1 MSRPFARLSLDDL
14 KELARTEPAKVADI
28 KGELA
33 HRRTSGAKAFLRSLN
48 AGDRDGSTSGERAQ
62 AGDDLAQ
69 VDALPAGVARP
80 PKSRDLEQ
88 RYELLRATFTIEGE
102 ILARW
107 GMTSSLPSDLQG
119 HIFAIWRERTS
130 ETPDGHG
137 RTRASLEADVELL
150 AREGDTLIEGQVRG
164 GP

>member
-1 MSRPFARLSLDDL
+1 MSRPLARLSLDDL
-14 KELARTEPAKVADI
+14 KELARTEPGRVADI

-33 HRRTSGAKAFLRSLN
+33 HRRTSGAKAFLRNLN
-48 AGDRDGSTSGERAQ
+48 AGDRRGSTSGESAEG
-62 AGDDLAQ
+62 GDDLAPLAPSSLG
-69 VDALPAGVARP
+69 VDRS

-107 GMTSSLPSDLQG
+107 GMTSSLPSDLQD
-119 HIFAIWRERTS
+119 HIFAMWKERAS
-130 ETPDGHG
+130 ETPDSHG

-150 AREGDTLIEGQVRG
+150 AREGDTLTRGEARG